1 MWRMRLRFYAMKS
14 SGRKTNKKSDQGSV
28 VSGRSK
34 AGEMTHALNF
44 FAEAGLLKR
53 VKRSGWWV
61 AGIENPET
69 VAEHCF
75 RCALIGYYIAHCEG
89 VDPYQVMS
97 MTLFNDIHEARINDL
112 HKMGHYYIEFR
123 KAEEKVFNDQIQR
136 LNSKVKN
143 SLSSMRKKY
152 TQQSTPESIVARDA
166 DILEC
171 LIQAKEYL
179 DNGYPVAKTFFNR
192 APSHLK
198 TKTAKALWKAA
209 LKWDSHAW
217 WQNVVKFER

>member
-1 MWRMRLRFYAMKS
+1 MSPTPRRS
-14 SGRKTNKKSDQGSV
+14 S
-28 VSGRSK
+28 
-34 AGEMTHALNF
+34 AGKPHVNALNF

-75 RCALIGYYIAHCEG
+75 RCAVIGYYIAHCED
-89 VDPYQVMS
+89 VDPYKVVT

-112 HKMGHYYIEFR
+112 HKMGHHYIEFR
-123 KAEEKVFNDQIQR
+123 DAEKRVFNDQVAGLEKKAKAHLTAMRDGYDRQ
-136 LNSKVKN
+136 
-143 SLSSMRKKY
+143 SS
-152 TQQSTPESIVARDA
+152 PEAIVARDA

-171 LIQAKEYL
+171 LIQAKEYV
-179 DNGYPVAKTFFNR
+179 DNGYPVAKTFFKR
-192 APSHLK
+192 APDHLK
-198 TKTAKALWKAA
+198 TKTARELWKQAQ
-209 LKWDSHAW
+209 KWDSHAW

>member
-1 MWRMRLRFYAMKS
+1 MSRTHRVSSATKS
-14 SGRKTNKKSDQGSV
+14 SVN
-28 VSGRSK
+28 
-34 AGEMTHALNF
+34 ALNF

-75 RCALIGYYIAHCEG
+75 RCAVIGYYLAFCEG
-89 VDPYQVMS
+89 VDPLKVVT

-112 HKMGHYYIEFR
+112 HKMGHYYIDFR
-123 KAEEKVFNDQIQR
+123 NAEQKVFTDQIKN
-136 LNSKVKN
+136 LNVKFKA
-143 SLSSMRKKY
+143 SLSNLRKSY
-152 TQQSTPESIVARDA
+152 DQQKSRESIVARDA

-179 DNGYPVAKTFFNR
+179 DNGYPVAKTFFKR
-192 APSHLK
+192 APDHLR
-198 TKTAKALWKAA
+198 TKTAKALWKAT
-209 LKWDSHAW
+209 LKWDSHTW

>member
-1 MWRMRLRFYAMKS
+1 MSRTQRPSSAGKS
-14 SGRKTNKKSDQGSV
+14 SAIANKET
-28 VSGRSK
+28 VS
-34 AGEMTHALNF
+34 ALNF

-75 RCALIGYYIAHCEG
+75 RCAVIAFYIAHKEG
-89 VDPYQVMS
+89 VDPYKAVTMA
-97 MTLFNDIHEARINDL
+97 LFNDIHEARINDL

-123 KAEEKVFNDQIQR
+123 EAEKKVFKDQIR
-136 LNSKVKN
+136 DLDAKVVRELIK
-143 SLSSMRKKY
+143 MRDDY
-152 TQQSTPESIVARDA
+152 DGQQSKEAIVTRDA

-179 DNGYPVAKTFFNR
+179 DNGYPVAKTFFKR
-192 APSHLK
+192 APDHLK
-198 TKTAKALWKAA
+198 TKTAKQLWARA
-209 LKWDSHAW
+209 LKWDSHDW

>member
-1 MWRMRLRFYAMKS
+1 MWPMRLPCYVMKS
-14 SGRKTNKKSDQGSV
+14 SAKKNKKVNPQI
-28 VSGRSK
+28 
-34 AGEMTHALNF
+34 AALDF

-75 RCALIGYYIAHCEG
+75 RCAVIGFYMAHCEN
-89 VDPYQVMS
+89 VDPYKVVT

-112 HKMGHYYIEFR
+112 HKMGHYYIDFREAEKKAFAHQVEFLD
-123 KAEEKVFNDQIQR
+123 AQVSQALKV
-136 LNSKVKN
+136 
-143 SLSSMRKKY
+143 MRKDY
-152 TQQSTPESIVARDA
+152 ETQFSPESIVARDA

-179 DNGYPVAKTFFNR
+179 
-192 APSHLK
+192 
-198 TKTAKALWKAA
+198 
-209 LKWDSHAW
+209 
-217 WQNVVKFER
+217 

>member
-1 MWRMRLRFYAMKS
+1 MSLTQLLSCAMKS
-14 SGRKTNKKSDQGSV
+14 SVKKNKKVNPQV
-28 VSGRSK
+28 
-34 AGEMTHALNF
+34 AALNF

-75 RCALIGYYIAHCEG
+75 RCAVIGYYLAHCEG
-89 VDPYQVMS
+89 VDPFKVVT

-112 HKMGHYYIEFR
+112 HKMGHYYIDFR
-123 KAEEKVFNDQIQR
+123 EAEIRAFTDQIADLEKR
-136 LNSKVKN
+136 VKRA
-143 SLSSMRKKY
+143 LQAMRGEYELQSSR
-152 TQQSTPESIVARDA
+152 ESIIARDA

-171 LIQAKEYL
+171 LVQAKEYA
-179 DNGYPVAKTFFNR
+179 DNGYPVARTFFKR
-192 APSHLK
+192 APDHLK
-198 TKTAKALWKAA
+198 SATARKLWRQAGS
-209 LKWDSHAW
+209 WDSHAW

>member
-1 MWRMRLRFYAMKS
+1 MKS
-14 SGRKTNKKSDQGSV
+14 SVKKNKKINPQV
-28 VSGRSK
+28 
-34 AGEMTHALNF
+34 AALNF

-75 RCALIGYYIAHCEG
+75 RCAVIGFYLAHCEG
-89 VDPYQVMS
+89 VEPLRVVT

-112 HKMGHYYIEFR
+112 HKMGHYYIDFR
-123 KAEEKVFNDQIQR
+123 GAEKRAFSDQITD
-136 LNSKVKN
+136 LEKKVKGALLAMRGDYEDQ
-143 SLSSMRKKY
+143 LS
-152 TQQSTPESIVARDA
+152 PESIVARDA

-171 LIQAKEYL
+171 LIQAKEYA
-179 DNGYPVAKTFFNR
+179 DNGYPVARTFFKR
-192 APSHLK
+192 APDYLK
-198 TKTAKALWKAA
+198 TATARKLWRQAA
-209 LKWDSHAW
+209 SWDSHAW